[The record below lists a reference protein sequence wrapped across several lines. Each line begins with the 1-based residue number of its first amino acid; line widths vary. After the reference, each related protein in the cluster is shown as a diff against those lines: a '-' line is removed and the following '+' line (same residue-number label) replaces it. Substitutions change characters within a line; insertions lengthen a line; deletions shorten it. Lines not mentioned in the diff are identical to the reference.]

1 MDLITDKYEL
11 YNADCHEILGK
22 MEANSVDMC
31 LTDPPYFFLGM
42 NEDWDADK
50 INASVKE
57 WRAEN
62 QDREARHG
70 NRFLEMS
77 LGYEK
82 GGGSTYG
89 REKTI
94 EFYHFMKKV
103 SDAVYKVL
111 KPGSFYFAFS
121 QPRLV
126 HRMMT
131 AIEDSGFNIRDLMI
145 WYHPNGSPSRAM
157 SLERHVDSRYGD
169 EQSQS
174 DLVKSMENRKTPVP
188 AVLYEPIVF
197 AQKPPEG
204 SLIDNWKKYGVGLMD
219 MNTKSGG
226 ILPSNVLY
234 FNKPL
239 GVKNKHSWN
248 NHPTV
253 KPLDLIE
260 YLIYTYSKKGDIIL
274 DPFLGSGTTV
284 VASINQHRKGVGI
297 EKAEAYFDICKK
309 RVAEAVT
316 ETRLF

>member
-1 MDLITDKYEL
+1 MEYKGKNYEIYEGDCKEWMDGCAEQSI
-11 YNADCHEILGK
+11 
-22 MEANSVDMC
+22 DMC

-42 NEDWDADK
+42 NEDWDAGK
-50 INASVKE
+50 LNNSVKK
-57 WRAEN
+57 WRSEN

-70 NRFLEMS
+70 NRFLELA

-82 GGGSTYG
+82 GGATYG
-89 REKTI
+89 AKKTI
-94 EFYHFMKKV
+94 EFYHFMKDV
-103 SDAVYKVL
+103 SDRVYKVL

-131 AIEDSGFNIRDLMI
+131 AIEDAGFNIRELMI

-157 SLERHVDSRYGD
+157 SLERHVDGRYGD
-169 EQSQS
+169 DRAQE
-174 DLVKSMENRKTPVP
+174 DLKKSMENRKTPVP

-204 SLIDNWKKYGVGLMD
+204 SLIDNWKKWGVGLMD
-219 MNTKSGG
+219 MNMDSGG

-239 GVKNKHSWN
+239 GVKNKQSWN

-260 YLIYTYSKKGDIIL
+260 YLINTYSKPNDKIL

-284 VASINQHRKGVGI
+284 VASINQKRYGIGV
-297 EKAEAYFDICKK
+297 EKNAEYVEISK
-309 RVAEAVT
+309 RRVDEALA